1 MIDIKASLHFFK
13 SLRSQRFH
21 RWPASL
27 FVPLKTIKNLNFTL
41 RNKRKAG
48 VRISPPFS
56 LSITFRITYKK
67 KRKMASKNRNKVTTL
82 QQLQQRSEE
91 LKDAGY
97 IAVRPDA
104 FTPLKNG
111 GGKVFS
117 WNDYVHSMLLTTAG
131 MSASGGDAS
140 GSAARQQ
147 VSTIF
152 ASSGGENLGKP
163 KGVGT
168 EGLGFMEW
176 GIANRL
182 PNLIWMLS
190 RMSPFTA
197 AGVDYIKKI
206 LVGRGPA
213 PKYHYTQYVGGNI
226 TEKYIPY
233 ESAGVLLRGQIA
245 DLKAKEEAAAEAKRQ
260 NEQQSQN
267 GQSQQEESPF
277 SAVQLQVLSSDE
289 EDSEEMKSL
298 KEALHKWE
306 ETQAQLRDFIENND
320 LMQTFLDLAGDMAL
334 MSQCF
339 VELQLNQRSLDENG
353 KAVPTA
359 QWTPKVIG
367 LKHRSIFTTRLE
379 RMDEN
384 YRINYAYVSN
394 QWLDPT
400 QYVGVQKEEDR
411 KIAAI
416 PYLPTT
422 SAVKDLQRKIREA
435 RQKNVSRKK
444 RPTRFIMS
452 PRDFGGPY
460 YADALWHSIF
470 AGSIFEYAFT
480 IVDDRLTRKRN
491 SNIIGRVIY
500 IHQDYI
506 SRLYQQQG
514 EKKKKT
520 QGEIQNEIFTSI
532 NTWLSNPDNA
542 GQALI
547 SSAFTGSDGKEHKA
561 WEIVEIETKAND
573 QANADKTELQEI
585 SSIIFFAMGLDAK
598 LIGNTPGDT
607 ASSGGTDLRE
617 RFLVKQIQFAPLQQ
631 LMIRPLEVLSRFN
644 DWDEHLVW
652 WIDREVLTTL
662 DNSKTGVAKQEA
674 S

>member
-1 MIDIKASLHFFK
+1 
-13 SLRSQRFH
+13 
-21 RWPASL
+21 
-27 FVPLKTIKNLNFTL
+27 
-41 RNKRKAG
+41 
-48 VRISPPFS
+48 
-56 LSITFRITYKK
+56 
-67 KRKMASKNRNKVTTL
+67 MASKNKNRVTNL
-82 QQLQQRSEE
+82 QQLQNRSEE

-97 IAVRPDA
+97 VAVRPDA

-176 GIANRL
+176 GMANRL

-213 PKYHYTQYVGGNI
+213 AKYHYTQYVGGNI

-245 DLKAKEEAAAEAKRQ
+245 DLKAKEEE
-260 NEQQSQN
+260 
-267 GQSQQEESPF
+267 
-277 SAVQLQVLSSDE
+277 
-289 EDSEEMKSL
+289 SEEMKSL

-306 ETQAQLRDFIENND
+306 ETNAQLRDFLENND

-506 SRLYQQQG
+506 NKLYQQQG
-514 EKKKKT
+514 EQKKKT
-520 QGEIQNEIFTSI
+520 IGEIQNEIFTSI

-652 WIDREVLTTL
+652 SIDREVLTTL
-662 DNSKTGVAKQEA
+662 DNSKTGVTKQGQE
-674 S
+674 

>member
-1 MIDIKASLHFFK
+1 
-13 SLRSQRFH
+13 
-21 RWPASL
+21 
-27 FVPLKTIKNLNFTL
+27 
-41 RNKRKAG
+41 
-48 VRISPPFS
+48 
-56 LSITFRITYKK
+56 
-67 KRKMASKNRNKVTTL
+67 MASKNKNRVTNL

-91 LKDAGY
+91 LKGAGY
-97 IAVRPDA
+97 VAVRPDA
-104 FTPLKNG
+104 FVSPKNG
-111 GGKVFS
+111 GNKVFS
-117 WNDYVHSMLLTTAG
+117 WNDYVHGMLLTTAG
-131 MSASGGDAS
+131 MSASGGDAGS
-140 GSAARQQ
+140 SAARQQ

-168 EGLGFMEW
+168 DGLGFMDW
-176 GIANRL
+176 GMANRL

-206 LVGRGPA
+206 LVGRGLA
-213 PKYHYTQYVGGNI
+213 AKYHYTQYVGGNI

-245 DLKAKEEAAAEAKRQ
+245 DLKAKEEAARKAEQEEQ
-260 NEQQSQN
+260 NQAQQQGNQQS
-267 GQSQQEESPF
+267 SQQEEPPFPAISSQVSP
-277 SAVQLQVLSSDE
+277 QKE
-289 EDSEEMKSL
+289 EETEDMKSL
-298 KEALHKWE
+298 KEALAKWE
-306 ETQAQLRDFIENND
+306 ETNAQLRDFIENND
-320 LMQTFLDLAGDMAL
+320 LMQTFLDMAGDMAL

-353 KAVPTA
+353 NAVPTA
-359 QWTPKVIG
+359 QWTPKVVGI
-367 LKHRSIFTTRLE
+367 KHRSIFTTRLE

-416 PYLPTT
+416 PYLPAT

-435 RQKNVSRKK
+435 RQQRVSRKK

-514 EKKKKT
+514 EQKKKT
-520 QGEIQNEIFTSI
+520 HGEIQNEIFSSI

-652 WIDREVLTTL
+652 QIDREVLTTL

>member
-1 MIDIKASLHFFK
+1 
-13 SLRSQRFH
+13 
-21 RWPASL
+21 
-27 FVPLKTIKNLNFTL
+27 
-41 RNKRKAG
+41 
-48 VRISPPFS
+48 
-56 LSITFRITYKK
+56 
-67 KRKMASKNRNKVTTL
+67 MASKNKNRVTNL
-82 QQLQQRSEE
+82 QQLQNRSEE

-97 IAVRPDA
+97 VAVRPDA
-104 FTPLKNG
+104 FTSPKNG
-111 GGKVFS
+111 GNKVFS
-117 WNDYVHSMLLTTAG
+117 WNDYVHGMLLTTAG

-176 GIANRL
+176 GMANRL

-213 PKYHYTQYVGGNI
+213 AKYHYTQYVGGNI

-245 DLKAKEEAAAEAKRQ
+245 DLKAKEEE
-260 NEQQSQN
+260 
-267 GQSQQEESPF
+267 
-277 SAVQLQVLSSDE
+277 
-289 EDSEEMKSL
+289 SEEMKSL

-306 ETQAQLRDFIENND
+306 ETNAQLRDFIENND

-422 SAVKDLQRKIREA
+422 SAVKDLQRNIREA
-435 RQKNVSRKK
+435 RQKQVSRKK

-514 EKKKKT
+514 EQKKKT
-520 QGEIQNEIFTSI
+520 HGEIQNEIFSSI
-532 NTWLSNPDNA
+532 NTWLANPDNA

-652 WIDREVLTTL
+652 QIDREVLTTL
-662 DNSKTGVAKQEA
+662 DNSKTGVAKQET

>member
-1 MIDIKASLHFFK
+1 
-13 SLRSQRFH
+13 
-21 RWPASL
+21 
-27 FVPLKTIKNLNFTL
+27 
-41 RNKRKAG
+41 
-48 VRISPPFS
+48 
-56 LSITFRITYKK
+56 
-67 KRKMASKNRNKVTTL
+67 MASKNRNRVTNL

-97 IAVRPDA
+97 VAVRPDA

-152 ASSGGENLGKP
+152 ASSGGENMGKP
-163 KGVGT
+163 KDVGT

-176 GIANRL
+176 GMANRL

-245 DLKAKEEAAAEAKRQ
+245 DLKAK
-260 NEQQSQN
+260 
-267 GQSQQEESPF
+267 
-277 SAVQLQVLSSDE
+277 DE

-298 KEALHKWE
+298 KEALRKWE
-306 ETQAQLRDFIENND
+306 ETNAQLRDFLENND
-320 LMQTFLDLAGDMAL
+320 LMQTYLDLAGDMAL

-422 SAVKDLQRKIREA
+422 SAVKDLQRNIREA
-435 RQKNVSRKK
+435 RQKQVSRKK

-506 SRLYQQQG
+506 GRLYQQQG

-520 QGEIQNEIFTSI
+520 HGEIQNEIFSSI

-652 WIDREVLTTL
+652 QIDREVLTTL
-662 DNSKTGVAKQEA
+662 DNSKTGVAKQGQE
-674 S
+674 

>member
-1 MIDIKASLHFFK
+1 
-13 SLRSQRFH
+13 
-21 RWPASL
+21 
-27 FVPLKTIKNLNFTL
+27 
-41 RNKRKAG
+41 
-48 VRISPPFS
+48 
-56 LSITFRITYKK
+56 
-67 KRKMASKNRNKVTTL
+67 MASKNRNKVTNL

-97 IAVRPDA
+97 VAVRPDA

-111 GGKVFS
+111 GNKVFS

-131 MSASGGDAS
+131 MSASGGDAG

-152 ASSGGENLGKP
+152 ASSGGENMGKP
-163 KGVGT
+163 KDVGT

-176 GIANRL
+176 GMSNRL
-182 PNLIWMLS
+182 PNLVWMLS

-245 DLKAKEEAAAEAKRQ
+245 DLEAK
-260 NEQQSQN
+260 
-267 GQSQQEESPF
+267 
-277 SAVQLQVLSSDE
+277 DE

-298 KEALHKWE
+298 KEALRKWE
-306 ETQAQLRDFIENND
+306 ETNAQLRDFLENND

-353 KAVPTA
+353 KAVPTP

-416 PYLPTT
+416 PYIPTT
-422 SAVKDLQRKIREA
+422 SAVKDLQRNIREA
-435 RQKNVSRKK
+435 RQKQVSRKK

-506 SRLYQQQG
+506 SKLYQQQG
-514 EKKKKT
+514 EQKKKT
-520 QGEIQNEIFTSI
+520 IGEIQNEIFNSI
-532 NTWLSNPDNA
+532 NTWLANPDNA

-652 WIDREVLTTL
+652 QIDREVLTTL
-662 DNSKTGVAKQEA
+662 DNSKTGVAKQET